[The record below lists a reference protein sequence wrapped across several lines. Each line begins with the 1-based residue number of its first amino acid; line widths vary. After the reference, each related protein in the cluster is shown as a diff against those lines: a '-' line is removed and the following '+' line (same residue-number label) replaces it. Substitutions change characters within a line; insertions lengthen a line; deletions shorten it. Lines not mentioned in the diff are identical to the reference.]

1 MSGDLLPFPLA
12 CTGVST
18 SEARVF
24 ADEYFASPPENR
36 ERRIE
41 EFRLE
46 HAETLLALC
55 QLLDR
60 RVESGPAEVLE
71 AAKLA
76 YSFIS
81 HLPPDRGSFLFDERE
96 YYLGELALIAGC
108 CCRVLS
114 LRQNCREWLDYAA
127 GWFLLTANSAGDSAR
142 VSYQR
147 LALCMEERNLVAVLE
162 MAGPILECF
171 NRTGARELALKC
183 RYVQAAAM
191 REAGQTERALEAF
204 EQVCADARELKSTRV
219 LGAVFVALGQMYCEM
234 GKSDQSL
241 RLVVEA
247 EPFLRASGDKVA
259 LSKLH
264 WGVGQLLQSQSR
276 IQDAL
281 QAYRAAQTEL
291 LELKMQG
298 DVAALHLVIADLLL
312 ETGQERQAEWEIRAA
327 LPIIDELK
335 MVPEGFAAM
344 SLLRESLRRRSIDRG
359 ALRKVHGYFEEI
371 NS

>member
-1 MSGDLLPFPLA
+1 M
-12 CTGVST
+12 
-18 SEARVF
+18 EA
-24 ADEYFASPPENR
+24 
-36 ERRIE
+36 
-41 EFRLE
+41 
-46 HAETLLALC
+46 
-55 QLLDR
+55 
-60 RVESGPAEVLE
+60 GPADVLE

-76 YSFIS
+76 YTFVSR
-81 HLPPDRGSFLFDERE
+81 LPPDQGSFLFDERE
-96 YYLGELALIAGC
+96 YYLGELALVAGC
-108 CCRVLS
+108 CCRVLT
-114 LRQNCREWLDYAA
+114 LRQNCREWLDFAA

-147 LALCMEERNLVAVLE
+147 LALYLEERNLSAVIA

-171 NRTGARELALKC
+171 TRTGAKELALKC
-183 RYVQAAAM
+183 RFVQAAAL
-191 REAGQTERALEAF
+191 REAGQTEQALIAF
-204 EQVCADARELKSTRV
+204 EQVCAEARDLKSTRV
-219 LGAVFVALGQMYCEM
+219 LGSVFVVLGQMYCEM
-234 GKSDQSL
+234 GKVDRSL
-241 RLVVEA
+241 ALVCEA

-264 WGVGQLLQSQSR
+264 WGVGQLLQSQGRVS
-276 IQDAL
+276 DAL
-281 QAYRAAQTEL
+281 QAYRSAQTEL

-298 DVAALHLVIADLLL
+298 DVAALHLVIADILL

-371 NS
+371 SS